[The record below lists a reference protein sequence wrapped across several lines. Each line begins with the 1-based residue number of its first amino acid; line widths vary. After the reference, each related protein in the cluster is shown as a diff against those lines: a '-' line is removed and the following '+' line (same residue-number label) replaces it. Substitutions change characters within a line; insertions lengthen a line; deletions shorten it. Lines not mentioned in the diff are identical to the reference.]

1 MVWIKS
7 VVRLRVV
14 PIYAMMVEN
23 LPPWARKEI
32 DVIWR
37 KFFWVASDA
46 DVRGKCM
53 VAWPAVSWPAELN
66 LKLTGI
72 ALQSRWLWLQR
83 MEANRALAELPIKT
97 DPEVCA
103 FFKASTYIVI
113 DDGIRTLFWIDS

>member
-53 VAWPAVSWPAELN
+53 VAWMSVAGPHSWVASVSAILSWEDLRR
-66 LKLTGI
+66 K
-72 ALQSRWLWLQR
+72 
-83 MEANRALAELPIKT
+83 
-97 DPEVCA
+97 
-103 FFKASTYIVI
+103 
-113 DDGIRTLFWIDS
+113 